1 MMKKS
6 WIYLM
11 VVLFAATALAG
22 CGSGG
27 GSSKPATK
35 TLRVATG
42 AEPETLDP
50 RKAIGV
56 PEGNVIK
63 QIFEGLCNLDAKG
76 AIVPAVAERWDVSPD
91 AMKFTFHLRANA
103 KWSNG
108 DPVSAHDFE
117 YAWKTLLSPEL
128 GSRYAEQL
136 FCIKNAQQYN
146 KGQAAADQVGVKALD
161 DRTLEVVLEKP
172 TTYFLSLTTFW
183 TYYPVCKK
191 VVAANAAWNTDV
203 KTLIGNGPFKVTEWV
218 HNSKI
223 MLVKNEHYWQKDI
236 VKLDK
241 VEVYLVDNQ
250 KTVLDMFENKQLDV
264 SQVPPPLAEM
274 PRLQKENKL
283 KILPEVGVYH
293 YMFNV
298 SKAPFDNVKVRK
310 AMALAIDR
318 AKIIETITKGGEK
331 PAMAWVPLGLPDVK
345 PGEEFRKLGGDFF
358 KDNDVETAKKLL
370 AEAGYPDGKGLPTIT
385 MLYNTNEAHKQIAE
399 ALQEMWKKNLGINV
413 TLVNQE
419 WKVYLQARYQ
429 GDFMMARRGWVGDYL
444 DPMTAMETMLGDNSN
459 NNTRWKNA
467 DYDKLVRQA
476 QVTLDAA
483 QRMKLMHEAEKILM
497 DDMPFVPIYFT
508 TTKLYERPNVKGII
522 RDAMSSLYL
531 REASVE

>member
-1 MMKKS
+1 MRKKV
-6 WIYLM
+6 WVYLL
-11 VVLFAATALAG
+11 VLVFAAGALAG
-22 CGSGG
+22 CGSSGG
-27 GSSKPATK
+27 GKTPNK
-35 TLRVATG
+35 TLRITTG

-56 PEGNVIK
+56 PEGNVMK
-63 QIFEGLCNLDAKG
+63 QIFEGLCNVDAKG
-76 AIVPAVAERWDVSPD
+76 SIVPGVAERWEVAPD
-91 AMKFTFHLRANA
+91 AMKFTFYLRANA

-108 DPVSAHDFE
+108 DPVTAQDFE

-146 KGQAAADQVGVKALD
+146 KGETSADQVGIRALN

-183 TYYPVCKK
+183 TYYPLCKK
-191 VVAANAAWNTDV
+191 VVESNDKWNTDV
-203 KTLIGNGPFKVTEWV
+203 NTLIGNGPFKAAEWV

-223 MLVKNEHYWQKDI
+223 TLVKNENYWQKDV

-241 VEVYLVDNQ
+241 VEFYLVENQ
-250 KTVLDMFENKQLDV
+250 KTILDMFENNQLDV

-298 SKAPFDNVKVRK
+298 TKPPFDNVKVRK

-318 AKIIETITKGGEK
+318 TKIIDTITKGGEK
-331 PAMAWVPLGLPDVK
+331 AALAWAPLGLPDVK
-345 PGEEFRKLGGDFF
+345 AGEDFRKVGGDFF

-370 AEAGYPDGKGLPTIT
+370 AEAGYPDGKGLPPIT
-385 MLYNTNEAHKQIAE
+385 MLYNTSDIHKVIAE
-399 ALQEMWKKNLGINV
+399 ALQEMWKKNLGITV
-413 TLVNQE
+413 SLVNQE

-429 GDFMMARRGWVGDYL
+429 GDFMMARRGWLGDYL
-444 DPMTAMETMLGDNSN
+444 DPMTAMETMLGDNKN
-459 NNTRWKNA
+459 NNTRWKNPE
-467 DYDKLVRQA
+467 YDKLIRQA
-476 QVTLDAA
+476 QVTLEPA
-483 QRMKLMHEAEKILM
+483 QRMKLMHDAEKILM
-497 DDMPFVPIYFT
+497 EEMPFVPIYFS

-522 RDAMSSLYL
+522 RDAMSSVYL